1 VYDAISSKGEE
12 DGPVEAK
19 DNDEEEDGHNHLV
32 HRFNGGHSSADRECS
47 EQHSQTMTQHRPVA
61 VLCVCVSVHGCVCV
75 GSTCVKHPPSHPPA
89 GHVTS
94 LPPTCNS

>member
-1 VYDAISSKGEE
+1 MYDAISSKGEE

-19 DNDEEEDGHNHLV
+19 NDDEEEDGHNHLV

-61 VLCVCVSVHGCVCV
+61 VLCVCVGAWVCV
-75 GSTCVKHPPSHPPA
+75 WEV
-89 GHVTS
+89 HVS
-94 LPPTCNS
+94 SVLPLIHL

>member
-1 VYDAISSKGEE
+1 VYDAISSKGEK

-61 VLCVCVSVHGCVCV
+61 VLQFVECGVRNNIVFRQWV
-75 GSTCVKHPPSHPPA
+75 STCDDKVVSTPA
-89 GHVTS
+89 EQH
-94 LPPTCNS
+94 